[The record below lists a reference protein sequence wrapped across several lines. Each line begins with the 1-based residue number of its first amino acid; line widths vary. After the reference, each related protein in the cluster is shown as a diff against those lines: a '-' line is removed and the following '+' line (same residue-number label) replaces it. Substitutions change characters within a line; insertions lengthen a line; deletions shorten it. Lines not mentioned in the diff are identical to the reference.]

1 MSITAFVL
9 VGNGVFYT
17 RPKPS
22 LTPCLPPFPSSP
34 RPLSLPPH
42 PSSRTYHLVIRGLL
56 NAGEGKKALEVA
68 GKAPL
73 ALADSTQEMLKTAVE
88 AEAGV
93 QKNTEEQAQG
103 DGVEEGEGE
112 KKKDK

>member
-1 MSITAFVL
+1 M
-9 VGNGVFYT
+9 
-17 RPKPS
+17 
-22 LTPCLPPFPSSP
+22 
-34 RPLSLPPH
+34 
-42 PSSRTYHLVIRGLL
+42 
-56 NAGEGKKALEVA
+56 EVA